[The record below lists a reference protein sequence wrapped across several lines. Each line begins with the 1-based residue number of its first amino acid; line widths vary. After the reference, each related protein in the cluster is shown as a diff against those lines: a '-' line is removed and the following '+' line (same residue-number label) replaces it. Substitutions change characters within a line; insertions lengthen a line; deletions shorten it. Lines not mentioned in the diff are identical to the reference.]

1 MYKFEFI
8 NPCDKYQFGCLIIE
22 SGNFDQ
28 SLSTPITMHIVSNV
42 DGVEKWKSDPLTFNM
57 WTKYFEPT
65 NCSMLLKDANGDI
78 LKLWNWDTFLHGDD
92 IHKEFLIWSIKNMNS
107 KGIAIGTNDGTTGE
121 WVTPVRSG
129 LINAV
134 LVEASQDPFLKL
146 SKNYKDFRNVKLQ
159 CDLINTKS
167 EECIFYESENS
178 FTNSVYREHVEGYG
192 KNIIEVTKF
201 SKSLNDLI
209 IENGLEKDLK
219 WLHIDVEGIDD
230 YLIMSLDE
238 SKVNLPEVIIYES
251 LNLSESRKSEIIDW
265 LNKRNYRC
273 IDNEW
278 NSMAIRNI

>member
-8 NPCDKYQFGCLIIE
+8 NPCDKYPFGCLSIE